1 MADFRSS
8 GGKEYILR
16 ADLNSLGRLQARYGT
31 LGEAV
36 GRLSSVEEMLRI
48 AAELINEHYYSV
60 GSAERITPAAL
71 GAALTGPDLEPLT
84 LAVLEAIG
92 ECVGNGTQKK
102 TKARRERKRSR

>member
-48 AAELINEHYYSV
+48 ATELINEHFYSV
-60 GSAERITPAAL
+60 GSAERVTPAAL
-71 GAALTGPDLEPLT
+71 GAALTGHDLEPLT